1 MKSDATMATTS
12 STNPGTMQA
21 VVFQEPFKVT
31 VEQVPIPTVQ
41 DPEDVVIK
49 VGYTALCG
57 RYVVVA
63 GNPGY
68 TTPEY
73 MADLR

>member
-1 MKSDATMATTS
+1 MTTTS
-12 STNPGTMQA
+12 SPSSGTMQA

-57 RYVVVA
+57 RYVGIA

-68 TTPEY
+68 TTP
-73 MADLR
+73 

>member
-1 MKSDATMATTS
+1 MKSGAIMATTS
-12 STNPGTMQA
+12 SASSGTMQA

-57 RYVVVA
+57 RYVGIA

-73 MADLR
+73 MAD